1 MEIFKLFG
9 SIGIKNQEANK
20 AIDETTGKAEGS
32 VGKFSAVF
40 GKIGKLAAVAG
51 KAIASGLA
59 IGVVAIAGLT
69 GVATKHFANYEQLV
83 GGVETLFGAGGKS
96 LEEYAQSVGQTVE
109 EAQDKYHALMS
120 AQDVVMK
127 NSKNAYRTAGLSANA
142 YMETVTSFSASLI
155 QSLGGDTVA
164 AAQKADL
171 AITDMSDNANK
182 MGTSIDMIQN
192 AYQGFAKQNFTML
205 DNLKLGYGGTKEEM
219 QRLLDKASEISGI
232 KYDISSYADI
242 VDAIHVVQTEMG
254 ITGTTAK
261 EAASTISGSIGMAKA
276 AWENFLTGMADPD
289 QDFDALVGN
298 LVDSIDIALGNIVPR
313 IVQTLPR
320 IVKGISQ
327 VTQMLAGYLP
337 SILRTL
343 LPALVSG
350 ATELFGALVA
360 TIPELFGILLSDVLP
375 QVSAAFVTF
384 LDGIFDKIP
393 EPFSGLKKAY
403 EGLKNLFSNEVV
415 TKAIM
420 AIVGAFAAFKSV
432 LFVKTLIAGISA
444 ALGALAGVIGTVS
457 APVIGIVA
465 AIAAWIAIFVRLYQ
479 TNEEF
484 RAKVQAAWAEIQS
497 VIGSAIKSVSD
508 FVMSVFGGLVSWW
521 NENQELIKTTAE
533 TVWNALSTVIM
544 TVLGILGPYI
554 QAIWENI
561 KVVISTAWE
570 IIKNTIETAI
580 NAVLGIVKAVMQI
593 LTGDWS
599 GAWETIKQ
607 VVSGIWEGIKSNVS
621 TVIGA
626 VATIVSNMM
635 GGISGTVSNIWNGIK
650 DTISNAINGAKKAVS
665 GAINAIKGFF
675 NFSISWPHI
684 PMPHF
689 SITPKGWDVGDL
701 LKGKIP
707 KLGIEWYAK
716 GGIMT
721 KPTVFGMNGPNAMV
735 GGEAG
740 HEAILPLNKE
750 NLSQIGYAIAE
761 SSGMSNSKIE
771 ALLSNLVVLTQALL
785 DKDTDVKLDGRSM
798 VEQTYQE
805 MSRRLTKEADLGLV
819 LRGENP
825 W

>member
-59 IGVVAIAGLT
+59 IGAVAIAGLT

-109 EAQDKYHALMS
+109 DAQGKYNALMS
-120 AQDVVMK
+120 AQDEVMK
-127 NSKNAYRTAGLSANA
+127 NSKNAYRTAGMSANA

-182 MGTSIDMIQN
+182 MGTSIDMVQN

-261 EAASTISGSIGMAKA
+261 EAASTISGSIGRAKA

-403 EGLKNLFSNEVV
+403 EGLKNLFSNEGV

-457 APVIGIVA
+457 APVIGVVA
-465 AIAAWIAIFVRLYQ
+465 AITAWIAIFVRLYQ

-497 VIGSAIKSVSD
+497 VIGSAIQAVSD
-508 FVMSVFGGLVSWW
+508 FVMSIFGTLITWW
-521 NENQELIKTTAE
+521 TENQQLIKTAAE
-533 TVWNALSTVIM
+533 TVWNALSAVIM

-554 QAIWENI
+554 QAVWENI

-607 VVSGIWEGIKSNVS
+607 TAATVWEGIKSHISIVLTGIAAFFSNSMSGIAGVAENV
-621 TVIGA
+621 
-626 VATIVSNMM
+626 
-635 GGISGTVSNIWNGIK
+635 WNKIK
-650 DTISNAINGAKKAVS
+650 NTISNAIDGAKNAVS
-665 GAINAIKGFF
+665 IAIEAIKGLF
-675 NFSISWPHI
+675 NFSWKLPDIKVPRFRVSGGEP
-684 PMPHF
+684 PFGLMGKG
-689 SITPKGWDVGDL
+689 SLPKIGV
-701 LKGKIP
+701 
-707 KLGIEWYAK
+707 EWYAK

-721 KPTVFGMNGPNAMV
+721 APTMFGMNGPNAMV

-740 HEAILPLNKE
+740 PEAILPLNE
-750 NLSQIGYAIAE
+750 QTLRPIGQAIAE
-761 SSGMSNSKIE
+761 AWGIGQSDNTGLLLEIIE
-771 ALLSNLVVLTQALL
+771 LLKALLLKEGDVYL
-785 DKDTDVKLDGRSM
+785 DLEKVG
-798 VEQTYQE
+798 
-805 MSRRLTKEADLGLV
+805 RLTYKEHGRLME
-819 LRGENP
+819 RGI
-825 W
+825 

>member
-59 IGVVAIAGLT
+59 IGAVAIAGLT

-109 EAQDKYHALMS
+109 DAQGKYNALVS
-120 AQDVVMK
+120 AQDEVMK
-127 NSKNAYRTAGLSANA
+127 NSKNAYRTAGMSANA

-182 MGTSIDMIQN
+182 MGTSIDMVQN

-261 EAASTISGSIGMAKA
+261 EAASTISGSIGRAKA

-360 TIPELFGILLSDVLP
+360 TIPELFDILLSDVLP

-403 EGLKNLFSNEVV
+403 EGLKNLFSNEAV

-420 AIVGAFAAFKSV
+420 AMVGAFAAFKSV

-497 VIGSAIKSVSD
+497 AIGSAIQAVSD
-508 FVMSVFGGLVSWW
+508 FVMSIFGTLITWW
-521 NENQELIKTTAE
+521 TENQQLIKTTAE
-533 TVWNALSTVIM
+533 TVWNALSAVIM

-554 QAIWENI
+554 QAVWENI

-570 IIKNTIETAI
+570 IIKNTIGTAI

-607 VVSGIWEGIKSNVS
+607 TAATVWEGIKSHISIVLTGIAAFFSNSMSGIAGVAENV
-621 TVIGA
+621 
-626 VATIVSNMM
+626 
-635 GGISGTVSNIWNGIK
+635 WNKIK
-650 DTISNAINGAKKAVS
+650 NTISNAIDGAKNAVS
-665 GAINAIKGFF
+665 IAIEAIKGLF
-675 NFSISWPHI
+675 NFSWKLPDIKVPRFRVSGGEP
-684 PMPHF
+684 PFGLMGKG
-689 SITPKGWDVGDL
+689 SLPKIGV
-701 LKGKIP
+701 
-707 KLGIEWYAK
+707 EWYAK

-721 KPTVFGMNGPNAMV
+721 APTMFGMNGPNAMV

-740 HEAILPLNKE
+740 PEAILPLNE
-750 NLSQIGYAIAE
+750 QTLRPIGQAIAE
-761 SSGMSNSKIE
+761 TWGIGQSDNTGLLLEIIE
-771 ALLSNLVVLTQALL
+771 LLKALLLKEGDVYL
-785 DKDTDVKLDGRSM
+785 DLEKVG
-798 VEQTYQE
+798 
-805 MSRRLTKEADLGLV
+805 RLTYKEHGRLME
-819 LRGENP
+819 RGI
-825 W
+825 